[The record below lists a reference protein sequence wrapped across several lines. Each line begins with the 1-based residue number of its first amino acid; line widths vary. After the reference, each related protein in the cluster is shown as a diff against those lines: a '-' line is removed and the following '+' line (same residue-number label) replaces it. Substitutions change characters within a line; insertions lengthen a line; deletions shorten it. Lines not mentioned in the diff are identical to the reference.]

1 MYVIVTMIVLSVV
14 LSLSALGRK
23 GKNYIDHHRMT
34 KKVSLDDYDA
44 ERKNIDKL
52 MR

>member
-1 MYVIVTMIVLSVV
+1 MYVAVTMIVLSVV
-14 LSLSALGRK
+14 LSLTMLGRK
-23 GKNYIDHHRMT
+23 GRNHIDNYRMT
-34 KKVSLDDYDA
+34 KKVALDDYDA